1 MFTVVGPKRYERW
14 GVAPTREEG
23 TLHTTDVGEPNPP
36 TGAASSKTIT
46 PGQLNHMLSAVKRIN
61 DEGFQ
66 EQAIE
71 LMGSFISTVNNEVSP
86 IMTLLLHLEVNSD
99 SRRRASSLS
108 LSLKLE

>member
-1 MFTVVGPKRYERW
+1 MHRATKPR
-14 GVAPTREEG
+14 
-23 TLHTTDVGEPNPP
+23 TDPRQE
-36 TGAASSKTIT
+36 
-46 PGQLNHMLSAVKRIN
+46 LSAVKRMA
-61 DEGFQ
+61 DEGMQ

-86 IMTLLLHLEVNSD
+86 IMTLLLLLHLEVNSD

>member
-1 MFTVVGPKRYERW
+1 MHRATKSR
-14 GVAPTREEG
+14 
-23 TLHTTDVGEPNPP
+23 TDPRQE
-36 TGAASSKTIT
+36 
-46 PGQLNHMLSAVKRIN
+46 LSAVKRMA
-61 DEGFQ
+61 DEGMQ